1 MAKGPSKAR
10 ESRVNIAISDRLR
23 GGAEPELPFRM
34 LVMGDYTL
42 KDDKRAIEE
51 REPLDINK
59 SNFDS
64 VMQSFN
70 LSLDLNVNDKISGT
84 GELPVSLRFG
94 NLKDFRPESIARQVP
109 QLKKL
114 LELRDAMK
122 ALRPK
127 MGDKAAQKELMAAIK
142 DPAVRDKIVGM
153 IAAAEA
159 PAAEAAA
166 PPAAEAEAPS
176 EGGDTPPEPSGDAPE
191 APPETPAQ

>member
-23 GGAEPELPFRM
+23 GGAEPELPFRL

-42 KDDKRAIEE
+42 KDDKRAVEA

-70 LSLDLNVNDKISGT
+70 LSLDQSVPNRISGS
-84 GELPVSLRFG
+84 GEMSVSLRFG
-94 NLKDFRPESIARQVP
+94 TLKDFRPESIARQVP
-109 QLKKL
+109 ALKNL

-127 MGDKAAQKELMAAIK
+127 MGDKAAQKELLSAIK

-153 IAAAEA
+153 ISSAEGSAEPTETAEAAPEATDETPPGEPEA
-159 PAAEAAA
+159 PAE
-166 PPAAEAEAPS
+166 
-176 EGGDTPPEPSGDAPE
+176 
-191 APPETPAQ
+191 

>member
-23 GGAEPELPFRM
+23 GGAEPELPFRV

-42 KDDKRAIEE
+42 KDDKREIYD
-51 REPLDINK
+51 RKPVDINK

-70 LSLDLNVNDKISGT
+70 LSTDLTVKDRISGS

-94 NLKDFRPESIARQVP
+94 TLKDFRPESIARQIP
-109 QLKKL
+109 ETKKL

-127 MGDKAAQKELMAAIK
+127 MGDKAAQKELMSAIK
-142 DPAVRDKIVGM
+142 DPEIRDKIVGM
-153 IAAAEA
+153 ISSSTSGGDA
-159 PAAEAAA
+159 PAAAPDTPADAA
-166 PPAAEAEAPS
+166 PP
-176 EGGDTPPEPSGDAPE
+176 EPAGDAPSGE
-191 APPETPAQ
+191 PAPPAE

>member
-10 ESRVNIAISDRLR
+10 ESRVNIAISDKLR

-42 KDDKRAIEE
+42 KDDKRPIEG
-51 REPLDINK
+51 RKPLDINK

-70 LSLDLNVNDKISGT
+70 LSLDLSVSDRMSGQ
-84 GELPVSLRFG
+84 GDLPVSLKFG
-94 NLKDFRPESIARQVP
+94 TLKDFRPESVARQVP

-122 ALRPK
+122 SLRPK
-127 MGDKAAQKELMAAIK
+127 MGDKAAQKELMSAIQ
-142 DPAVRDKIVGM
+142 DPGM
-153 IAAAEA
+153 REQILGMLKTPGEGGGGGA
-159 PAAEAAA
+159 PAEVPSQAA
-166 PPAAEAEAPS
+166 PAE
-176 EGGDTPPEPSGDAPE
+176 TPPPQGDA
-191 APPETPAQ
+191 TQG

>member
-23 GGAEPELPFRM
+23 GGAEPELPFRV

-42 KDDKRAIEE
+42 KDDKREIYD
-51 REPLDINK
+51 RKPLDINK

-70 LSLDLNVNDKISGT
+70 LSTDLTVKDRISGS

-94 NLKDFRPESIARQVP
+94 TLKDFRPDSIARQIP
-109 QLKKL
+109 ETKKL
-114 LELRDAMK
+114 LELRDAIK

-127 MGDKAAQKELMAAIK
+127 MGDKAAQKELMSAIK
-142 DPAVRDKIVGM
+142 DPEIRDKIVGM
-153 IAAAEA
+153 ISSSTSGGDA
-159 PAAEAAA
+159 PAAAPDTPADAA
-166 PPAAEAEAPS
+166 PP
-176 EGGDTPPEPSGDAPE
+176 EPAGDAP
-191 APPETPAQ
+191 PRGDSTIS

>member
-42 KDDKRAIEE
+42 KQDKRTIDA
-51 REPLDINK
+51 RQPLDINK

-70 LSLDLNVNDKISGT
+70 LSLDLTVPDRITGSG
-84 GELPVSLRFG
+84 EMPVSLRFG
-94 NLKDFRPESIARQVP
+94 TLKDFRPESIARQVP

-114 LELRDAMK
+114 LELREAMK

-127 MGDKAAQKELMAAIK
+127 MGDKAAQKELLDAIK
-142 DPAVRDKIVGM
+142 DPAVRDQILGM
-153 IAAAEA
+153 IAG
-159 PAAEAAA
+159 PAAGGAAA
-166 PPAAEAEAPS
+166 PAGDAP
-176 EGGDTPPEPSGDAPE
+176 PSGDAP
-191 APPETPAQ
+191 PPPA

>member
-23 GGAEPELPFRM
+23 GGAEPELPFRV

-42 KDDKRAIEE
+42 KDDKREIYD
-51 REPLDINK
+51 RKPLDINK

-70 LSLDLNVNDKISGT
+70 LSTDLTVKNRISGS

-94 NLKDFRPESIARQVP
+94 TLKDFRPESIARQMP
-109 QLKKL
+109 ETKKL

-127 MGDKAAQKELMAAIK
+127 MGDKAAQKELMSAIK
-142 DPAVRDKIVGM
+142 DPEIRDKIVGM
-153 IAAAEA
+153 IATSTTGGDA
-159 PAAEAAA
+159 PAA
-166 PPAAEAEAPS
+166 
-176 EGGDTPPEPSGDAPE
+176 APE
-191 APPETPAQ
+191 APADAAPTEPTGDAPPDEPAPPAE

>member
-1 MAKGPSKAR
+1 MAKKASKAR

-42 KDDKRAIEE
+42 KDDKRPLEE

-70 LSLDLNVNDKISGT
+70 LSLDLSVEDKISGS
-84 GELPVSLRFG
+84 GELPVNLRFG
-94 NLKDFRPESIARQVP
+94 TLKDFRPESIAKQVP
-109 QLKKL
+109 QLKNL

-122 ALRPK
+122 ALRPV
-127 MGDKAAQKELMAAIK
+127 MGDKAAQQELLKAIK
-142 DPAVRDKIVGM
+142 DPAVREQILSMV
-153 IAAAEA
+153 AAAGGTA
-159 PAAEAAA
+159 PAGDAAAA
-166 PPAAEAEAPS
+166 PA
-176 EGGDTPPEPSGDAPE
+176 EGGDEK
-191 APPETPAQ
+191 PAE